1 MLADPIEDPVEGRW
15 LDHLAEREFEVVGF
29 EIVLERDQ
37 FLAARRFVDPVHHG
51 RLARFERLGR
61 GDVGGDH
68 VILDQLVRVQALA
81 RGDRHDPPL
90 FVEHHLALGQV
101 EFERFAPFPSGEQRA
116 PAIPQ
121 RPERGFDQFGGNRTG
136 DCEHIAVRRADLGR
150 LLAGSVH
157 RGLRLFVGDV
167 GGDPDD
173 RAGEPEALERTVGRD
188 LQMAGER
195 RPVLALFQRADVAR

>member
-1 MLADPIEDPVEGRW
+1 MGVAREGEPEMAERIGGVARLHLRSEHLLHDLGAGVMLADPIEDPVEGRW

-29 EIVLERDQ
+29 EVILERDQ

-136 DCEHIAVRRADLGR
+136 DGGHIAV
-150 LLAGSVH
+150 
-157 RGLRLFVGDV
+157 
-167 GGDPDD
+167 
-173 RAGEPEALERTVGRD
+173 
-188 LQMAGER
+188 
-195 RPVLALFQRADVAR
+195 